1 MPEGLS
7 GNIKTQLVVV
17 VVVVVV
23 VILVVYFIN
32 NLKQTNYFYNEY
44 RNLHALS

>member
-32 NLKQTNYFYNEY
+32 NLKQTNYFYN
-44 RNLHALS
+44 